1 MRQQQMQAY
10 QQHQHQEPQ
19 LEHGIQARPTLEH
32 LTRTLPHTAL
42 SENKAAPTLEEEG
55 KGEGRGGGG
64 RGNSR
69 IVLVH
74 RGPGRFPWVQDME
87 KCPRRVNAVLPCR
100 RVPNEAIDSNA
111 NAPAIDSKDR
121 HRLDKSRY
129 MQGERQTCAEKEVQS
144 VSAIKLQS
152 SATRRRKKTLQTR
165 RRVILC
171 DVASPW
177 SRPCSRRLAHSRR
190 ASHTTLSGS
199 PGPHCARAHDH
210 AKRDLPSACPHK
222 RCPRAKHQ
230 KTLLR
235 RVRTAGTRTPRLS
248 DGAEAGDPPNPTP
261 RSRRS
266 RRCWPRRGQSRYSE
280 ACKHAVEVRHK
291 FTYNTRCT
299 YERPIGV

>member
-1 MRQQQMQAY
+1 MSFLATRRSTTPLNAS
-10 QQHQHQEPQ
+10 QEPQ
-19 LEHGIQARPTLEH
+19 LEHKIQARPTLEH

-152 SATRRRKKTLQTR
+152 SATRRRKKTELQTR

-177 SRPCSRRLAHSRR
+177 SRPCSRRLAHSSQSVPHDALGLSWTALR
-190 ASHTTLSGS
+190 ARTRPCQTRPPPVHTSAALAPNTKKPSSG
-199 PGPHCARAHDH
+199 GCALQAHAH
-210 AKRDLPSACPHK
+210 
-222 RCPRAKHQ
+222 
-230 KTLLR
+230 
-235 RVRTAGTRTPRLS
+235 RVFRTAPKPAIRPIRRRGRADPV
-248 DGAEAGDPPNPTP
+248 GAGRGAVSLATARHASM
-261 RSRRS
+261 RSRKRLTVVLRS
-266 RRCWPRRGQSRYSE
+266 LHC
-280 ACKHAVEVRHK
+280 V
-291 FTYNTRCT
+291 
-299 YERPIGV
+299 

>member
-1 MRQQQMQAY
+1 
-10 QQHQHQEPQ
+10 
-19 LEHGIQARPTLEH
+19 
-32 LTRTLPHTAL
+32 
-42 SENKAAPTLEEEG
+42 
-55 KGEGRGGGG
+55 
-64 RGNSR
+64 
-69 IVLVH
+69 
-74 RGPGRFPWVQDME
+74 ME

-152 SATRRRKKTLQTR
+152 SATRRRKKTELQTR

-177 SRPCSRRLAHSRR
+177 PRPCSRRLAHSSQSVPHDALGLSWTALR
-190 ASHTTLSGS
+190 ARTRPCQTRPPPVHTSAALAPNTRNPPSG
-199 PGPHCARAHDH
+199 
-210 AKRDLPSACPHK
+210 
-222 RCPRAKHQ
+222 
-230 KTLLR
+230 

-280 ACKHAVEVRHK
+280 ACKHAVEK
-291 FTYNTRCT
+291 TTYCSVTITSLRFLLLLCKK
-299 YERPIGV
+299 PVDM